1 MLARRLLAFV
11 AFLLVCLAATAA
23 NVEQRSPF
31 RQGHWWDPTRSG
43 HGFELLNAGGQVMVV
58 WYTYDAAGSPT
69 WYTAQGTQES
79 LGDGWNLQRH
89 EWADG
94 RIARSTNV
102 GTMRLTVRHNESIS
116 ALWNVDGAQG
126 TWALEPFVASGT
138 INEVDLTGHWYDPGN
153 SGWGMT
159 LLDQGDVFGAV
170 IYAYDASG
178 APTWVAGFDRGKGT
192 RVDLFRTRGT
202 CPWCTY
208 QAPATAP
215 AGHIDIAYMGD
226 TQVTVRGAP
235 SIALA
240 DGVRIDGARAFQLG
254 RPASTRRVDYQL
266 ATFAT
271 EQTLKQYIGAGMFNR
286 VFSSSGTDFSPAPPS
301 ASSTPVS
308 FSSTNVQEADVDE
321 ADVMKSDGRHV
332 YALEP
337 GTWIFTPATSTTPS
351 QYVYGRRVRVAY
363 VGEGGGQTIE
373 PRTSFPLNAGSFSAG
388 EAALYLHAG
397 NLVTLATG
405 YYYGGWYY
413 SPSVTSETTV
423 EILDVSNPAAP
434 ASRWVGRI
442 SGTMVSSRRIGD
454 RLYLVTRFSPSVPG
468 LAYGQDAANRR
479 VMDATPLR
487 SILPSIVVNGAAPVP
502 LVGLDS
508 IYAPQLAGSRAVAD
522 MVVVTV
528 IDIRTG
534 ALMQG
539 LAILGRTDAMYM
551 SSKNLY
557 LASSRYETHP
567 LASSV
572 PRPLQASL
580 LNSDIHQIAV
590 TDGGVRLVGTGS
602 IEGGVGYGDKAA
614 FRFGEHNGRLG
625 VVTSTMTGWWGD
637 TSNRV
642 TILEPSAKAAGMLK
656 TVSYLPNSR
665 RPQALGKPHEMLYGT
680 RFVGD
685 RLYAVTFK
693 KTDPLYTV
701 DLSNPADPRI
711 SGELEIP
718 GFSDYLHPL
727 PNGLLLGFGKD
738 AVPADSQGDAQWA
751 WFQGLQLTL
760 FDVSGASPREMQ
772 RVLIGK
778 RGSYSAL
785 LASHHAFSA
794 LTRADG
800 STVIAFPAQV
810 HDGVPQYGYSGPT
823 TYYPWQYSG
832 LLHFEVKGTTPA
844 DARIEQGRTLV
855 SARPTTNAPYESWE
869 EYGAPGRSV
878 LFPEASIYTAG
889 GKFWRQDSAGNT
901 SGPY

>member
-1 MLARRLLAFV
+1 MLARRLLPFV
-11 AFLLVCLAATAA
+11 ASLFVCLAATAA
-23 NVEQRSPF
+23 TVEQRSPF

-58 WYTYDAAGSPT
+58 WYTYDAAGAPV
-69 WYTAQGTQES
+69 WYTAQGPQES
-79 LGDGWNLQRH
+79 LGGVWNLQRH
-89 EWADG
+89 EWAEG

-102 GTMRLTVRHNESIS
+102 GTMRLTVRHTESIS
-116 ALWNVDGAQG
+116 AAWNVDGAQG
-126 TWALEPFVASGT
+126 TWAIEPFVASGT
-138 INEVDLTGHWYDPGN
+138 INEVDLSGHWYDPAN

-159 LLDQGDVFGAV
+159 LLVQGDVLGAV

-178 APTWVAGFDRGKGT
+178 GPTWVAGFDRGKGT
-192 RVDLFRTRGT
+192 RVDLFKTRGT
-202 CPWCTY
+202 CPSCAY
-208 QAPATAP
+208 QAPGTAS
-215 AGHIDIAYMGD
+215 AGHIDIAYTDD

-235 SIALA
+235 SIAVA
-240 DGVRIDGARAFQLG
+240 EGVRIDGARAFQLG

-266 ATFAT
+266 ATFAA

-286 VFSSSGTDFSPAPPS
+286 TFSSSGVDFSPAPPS

-337 GTWIFTPATSTTPS
+337 GSWTFTPGTSTTPS
-351 QYVYGRRVRVAY
+351 QYAYTRKVRVAY
-363 VGEGGGQTIE
+363 VGERGGQTVQ
-373 PRTSFPLNAGSFSAG
+373 PLTTFPLNAGQYSSG
-388 EAALYLHAG
+388 QDALYLHAD

-413 SPSVTSETTV
+413 SPRVDAETVV

-434 ASRWVGRI
+434 SSRWVAKI

-468 LAYGQDAANRR
+468 LVYGQDTANRL
-479 VMDATPLR
+479 VMDAAPLQ
-487 SILPSIVVNGAAPVP
+487 SMLPLIAVNGAARVP

-528 IDIRTG
+528 IDIRT
-534 ALMQG
+534 AAVLQG
-539 LAILGRTDAMYM
+539 LAILGRTDTMYM
-551 SSKNLY
+551 STKNLY

-567 LASSV
+567 FASSL
-572 PRPLQASL
+572 PRPVQPSL
-580 LNSDIHQIAV
+580 LNSDIHQLAV
-590 TDGGVRLVGTGS
+590 IDSGVRLVGTGA

-614 FRFGEHNGRLG
+614 FRFGEHKGRLG
-625 VVTSTMTGWWGD
+625 VVTSTSTGWWGD
-637 TSNRV
+637 TRNRV
-642 TILEPSAKAAGMLK
+642 TILEPSATAPGMLK
-656 TVSYLPNSR
+656 TVSYLPNAR
-665 RPQALGKPHEMLYGT
+665 RPQALGKPNEQLYGT

-693 KTDPLYTV
+693 KVDPLYIV
-701 DLSNPADPRI
+701 DLSDASDPRI

-727 PNGLLLGFGKD
+727 GNGLLLGFGKD
-738 AVPADSQGDAQWA
+738 AVPADTSGDAQWA

-760 FDVSGASPREMQ
+760 FDVSGASPREVQ

-785 LASHHAFSA
+785 LDSHHAFSA
-794 LTRADG
+794 LTRTDG
-800 STVIAFPAQV
+800 STIIAFPAQV
-810 HDGVPQYGYSGPT
+810 HDGEPLYGYSGPT

-832 LLHFEVKGTTPA
+832 LLHFEVRGTTPA
-844 DARIEQGRTLV
+844 DARLQQGRTLV
-855 SARPTTNAPYESWE
+855 NARPTTSSPYGSGD
-869 EYGAPGRSV
+869 EYSATGRSV
-878 LFPEASIYTAG
+878 LFPGASIYSVG